1 MIPQPSK
8 SERLVRLVKND
19 KLVYMQKNNIKSV
32 HFIGICGKGISAL
45 AFMFKQKGWRVTG
58 SDEGF
63 YEPVLGLLKKNKIS
77 FSKGY
82 AAKNIPKDVDMIV
95 IGKHA
100 KLVPEENTEVAAA
113 FVSGAVIKSL
123 PEALGELAQK
133 TENTIVAGSFGKS
146 TVTSLLSWCL
156 VQAKKDPSYFI
167 GAVPFGFKTN
177 AHLGKGKNFIMEGD
191 EYPSANWDSRSKF
204 LHLNPKNVILI
215 SGEHDHV
222 NVFPTEA
229 SYVKPYKQL
238 MKLLPADGLLV
249 ACQGGKN
256 ISSIIKNASCNT
268 VMYGL
273 DKKATWSANNINY
286 GVTTKFDLTKNGKKI
301 ASFETSL
308 LGEHNIENIIGV
320 CAFILEKKLV
330 PIQLLQKAIKSF
342 KGISG
347 RIDLKNKKTSDVLV
361 YEGFGSSYPKA
372 KSVFDALKLHFP
384 SKKIITV
391 FEPHTFSWRNRES
404 LPWYDD
410 VFDGISQV
418 VLLPP
423 PDHGAH
429 SHAQLSFDEIFKAIK
444 KQLPVQQAATEK
456 EALKVVKQ
464 ITKKGDI
471 IVLVSSGSLLGLT
484 QSIPKLFK

>member
-1 MIPQPSK
+1 MKKQ
-8 SERLVRLVKND
+8 NH
-19 KLVYMQKNNIKSV
+19 V

-45 AFMFKQKGWRVTG
+45 AFMFKQKGWKVTG

-63 YEPVLGLLKKNKIS
+63 YEPVLGLLKKNNIS
-77 FSKGY
+77 FFTGY
-82 AAKNIPKDVDMIV
+82 KANHIPAGADMIV

-100 KLVPEENTEVAAA
+100 KLVPEENEEVAAA
-113 FVSGAVIKSL
+113 FASGIPIKSL

-133 TENTIVAGSFGKS
+133 TNNTIVAGSFGKS

-156 VQAKKDPSYFI
+156 AASKRDPSYFI

-177 AHLGKGKNFIMEGD
+177 AYLGKGKDFVMEGD
-191 EYPSANWDSRSKF
+191 EYPSANWDGRSKF

-238 MKLLPADGLLV
+238 MKLLPSDGLLI

-256 ISSIIKNASCNT
+256 INSIIKNASCRI

-273 DKKATWSANNINY
+273 DKKATWSAANINY
-286 GVTTKFDLTKNGKKI
+286 GLTTKFDLTKNGKKVTTL
-301 ASFETSL
+301 ETSL

-320 CAFILEKKLV
+320 SAFILEKKLMTTQ
-330 PIQLLQKAIKSF
+330 ILQKAIKSF
-342 KGISG
+342 KGVSG
-347 RIDLKNKKTSDVLV
+347 RIDLKNKKTSDILV

-372 KSVFDALKLHFP
+372 RSVFDALKLHFP
-384 SKKIITV
+384 NKRIISI
-391 FEPHTFSWRNRES
+391 FEPHTFSWRNRDAIK
-404 LPWYDD
+404 WYDD
-410 VFDGISQV
+410 VFQGVSEVI
-418 VLLPP
+418 LLPP

-429 SHAQLSFDEIFKAIK
+429 SHDQLSYAEIFKAIK
-444 KQLPVQQAATEK
+444 KHVPVQQAGTEK
-456 EALKVVKQ
+456 EALKIVKKV
-464 ITKKGDI
+464 TKKGDI
-471 IVLVSSGSLLGLT
+471 VVLISSGSLLGLT
-484 QSIPKLFK
+484 NSIPKLFK